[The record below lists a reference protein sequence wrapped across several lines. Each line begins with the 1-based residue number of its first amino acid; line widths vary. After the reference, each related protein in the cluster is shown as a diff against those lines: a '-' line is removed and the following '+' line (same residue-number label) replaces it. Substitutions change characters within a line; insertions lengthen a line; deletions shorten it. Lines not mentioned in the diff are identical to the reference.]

1 MTNSDIFKKT
11 KVKILFCLYIS
22 LPPEIYVLSLVGVVG
37 YHVGLIRDRA
47 WREAVISGGRQFD
60 PGTGQSFLNLKTVC
74 RSFFTISHASR
85 SVTIMSSSDQP
96 YAAEISQSF

>member
-1 MTNSDIFKKT
+1 MTNSDILKKT

-22 LPPEIYVLSLVGVVG
+22 LPQEIYALSLVGVVG

-60 PGTGQSFLNLKTVC
+60 PGTGHFLIFKYFLWLSAGSNGRDK
-74 RSFFTISHASR
+74 
-85 SVTIMSSSDQP
+85 MK
-96 YAAEISQSF
+96 